1 MSQAELLAAIKREE
15 SAFGG
20 SVSVFARN
28 LTTGEEVAYDPDTL
42 RPTASTIKVPIMV
55 ELFNQVEQGVVSLDD
70 RLVSN
75 EQNATKGSGILRDL
89 RLGVDLAVEDIA
101 TLMIVVSDNQAT
113 NMLIDLLGMENI
125 NATMAA
131 KGFPNTRLVNRID
144 FPVIGEDPKNLA
156 TTTPRELAGIM
167 AGIASNTILSADSCA
182 GMLTILRKQ
191 HYLDTVARYF
201 PYTAF
206 AAELGR
212 PDNGLRVY
220 NKTGSW
226 SGMRGDAAFIEWP
239 GTQYTIGLISE
250 GATDARFWA
259 ENHGNVV
266 LSKVSKLIF
275 DHFGGDKL
283 APIPPVGS

>member
-42 RPTASTIKVPIMV
+42 RPTASTFKVPVMV
-55 ELFNQVEQGVVSLDD
+55 ELFNQVEQGKISLDD

-89 RLGVDLAVEDIA
+89 RLGVELAVEDVA

-113 NMLIDLLGMENI
+113 NMLLDLLGIDQI

-131 KGFPNTRLVNRID
+131 KGFPNTRVVNRID
-144 FPVIGEDPKNLA
+144 FPVIGDDPKNLA

-167 AGIASNTILSADSCA
+167 AGIASNTILSAESCA

>member
-1 MSQAELLAAIKREE
+1 MSQTELIAAIEREI
-15 SAFGG
+15 AWFGG
-20 SVSVFARN
+20 TVGVFAHN
-28 LTTGEEVAYDPDTL
+28 LTTGEEVAYDPDTI
-42 RPTASTIKVPIMV
+42 RPTASTIKVPILI

-70 RLVSN
+70 RLVTN

-89 RLGVDLAVEDIA
+89 RLGVELPLEDIA

-113 NMLIDLLGMENI
+113 NMLIDLLGMEKI

-131 KGFPNTRLVNRID
+131 KGFHQTKLVNRID
-144 FPVIGEDPKNLA
+144 FEAIGPDGKNLA
-156 TTTPRELAGIM
+156 VTTPRELAGIM
-167 AGIASNTILSADSCA
+167 AGIATNSILSEASCA
-182 GMLTILRKQ
+182 AMLTILRKQ

-206 AAELGR
+206 AAEMGR

-226 SGMRGDAAFIEWP
+226 SGMRGDVALIEWP
-239 GTQYTIGLISE
+239 GTRYTIGLISE

-275 DHFGGDKL
+275 DHFGGDQL
-283 APIPPVGS
+283 APVPPVGS